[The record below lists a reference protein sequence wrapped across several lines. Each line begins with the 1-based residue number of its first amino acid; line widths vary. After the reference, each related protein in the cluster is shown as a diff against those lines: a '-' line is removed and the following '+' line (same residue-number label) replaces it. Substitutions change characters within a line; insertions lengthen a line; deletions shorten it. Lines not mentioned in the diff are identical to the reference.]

1 MGPLVFRTNQNVPA
15 DIPVQNNQPQPS
27 TSQQGRILPSE
38 LQQPRV
44 VDQHNFPQAPV
55 ESVGPSRRPI
65 HSPMVEREIQTEQPE
80 VREQGVQADIP
91 AAPVSHP
98 IPRMEDQGTQTR
110 PGIVPPRPVRPLHF
124 PSGGDIGGGYP
135 PRFPPGGGGEDN
147 SGQPSNRIL
156 FYLVV
161 LSVCYTGYR
170 WALVQ
175 FQTEIETELN
185 RLEEE
190 REKDIGPEDEA
201 NGGSASNVLAPKN
214 PRPVFAVWRARSLR
228 GLWEGGLLVGSVLGG
243 SGTFRRAFNLIA
255 LPRLQRLVGAYVP
268 RFARMVLSPLVT
280 MVGKFG
286 LWAFRAFSP
295 VTNIICFFLTL
306 DGLKRLFLL
315 FGSSEWVEPLIPV
328 ITSTSTTIQNF
339 FATPTGVSV
348 QVSFLEKTVKVVCAT
363 LFFGGILNQFFIFF
377 KKDNNKFLSLI
388 LISGF
393 GFSIFIILNDH
404 RFVILFV
411 QNMVCRFPWI
421 QNLAEQPLG
430 QVSLLFGSGVL
441 IQSARLRFP
450 LLVNYFFI
458 LLLYVSGVYR
468 SILSANL
475 PFLPKK

>member
-1 MGPLVFRTNQNVPA
+1 MVRQNSDWLDTSIERANAQLAEANFRVLEDRLDTSVELEISNHLHQMDWTDWALSNQIANLHKDCITPKRGGFF
-15 DIPVQNNQPQPS
+15 
-27 TSQQGRILPSE
+27 TSG
-38 LQQPRV
+38 
-44 VDQHNFPQAPV
+44 
-55 ESVGPSRRPI
+55 
-65 HSPMVEREIQTEQPE
+65 SPE
-80 VREQGVQADIP
+80 G
-91 AAPVSHP
+91 
-98 IPRMEDQGTQTR
+98 
-110 PGIVPPRPVRPLHF
+110 
-124 PSGGDIGGGYP
+124 SGGSFGHGGSGG
-135 PRFPPGGGGEDN
+135 RGFGGGGGRGD
-147 SGQPSNRIL
+147 
-156 FYLVV
+156 
-161 LSVCYTGYR
+161 GY
-170 WALVQ
+170 
-175 FQTEIETELN
+175 N
-185 RLEEE
+185 
-190 REKDIGPEDEA
+190 PESEPP
-201 NGGSASNVLAPKN
+201 N
-214 PRPVFAVWRARSLR
+214 RSLLFLFVGLSISYAIYQWFLQEFKESLEKELTKLGQEKKQENLLPAATEVKQKEGPSVVALWRNR
-228 GLWEGGLLVGSVLGG
+228 GWCQALREGGLLVGSVFGG

-268 RFARMVLSPLVT
+268 RFARRVLSPLVT

-315 FGSSEWVEPLIPV
+315 FGSSKWVEPLIPV
-328 ITSTSTTIQNF
+328 LTSTSNTIQNF

-411 QNMVCRFPWI
+411 QNMVCQFPWI
-421 QNLAEQPLG
+421 QNLAEHPLG